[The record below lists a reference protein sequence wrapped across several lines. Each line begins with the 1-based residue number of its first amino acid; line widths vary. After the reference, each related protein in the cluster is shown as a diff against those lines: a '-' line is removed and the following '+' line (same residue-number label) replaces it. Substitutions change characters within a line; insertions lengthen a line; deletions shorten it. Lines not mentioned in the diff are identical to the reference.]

1 MIVMKNIKISMTPKE
16 MVSAIIAILVI
27 ITIAVFVYGD
37 QSRQDVKP
45 SMFMG
50 TYGEIKVRIM
60 DCKYINLDVV
70 DVLPNEG
77 IVIGDMASYP
87 DEMVAYVYLS
97 QNDIQKL
104 SIGDTI
110 RVKGDL
116 DYESEE
122 SPYTGNIV
130 PTIYAGSRGNP
141 VKITKHES

>member
-1 MIVMKNIKISMTPKE
+1 MTPKE
-16 MVSAIIAILVI
+16 LVSGIIAIAVI
-27 ITIAVFVYGD
+27 ITIAICAYNP
-37 QSRQDVKP
+37 SHQDVKP
-45 SMFMG
+45 GMFMG

-70 DVLPNEG
+70 DILPNER
-77 IVIGDMASYP
+77 IVIGDMPSYP

-104 SIGDTI
+104 SVGDTI
-110 RVKGDL
+110 RVKGYL

-130 PTIYAGSRGNP
+130 PTIYAGSYSNP
-141 VKITKHES
+141 AKITKQE

>member
-27 ITIAVFVYGD
+27 ITVAVCVYGD
-37 QSRQDVKP
+37 SSRQDVKP

-60 DCKYINLDVV
+60 DCKYINLKIIDI
-70 DVLPNEG
+70 DYDEG
-77 IVIGDMASYP
+77 IAIGDMISYP

-97 QNDIQKL
+97 QDDIQKL
-104 SIGDTI
+104 SVGDTI

-130 PTIYAGSRGNP
+130 PTIYAGGNGNP
-141 VKITKHES
+141 VKITKHE

>member
-1 MIVMKNIKISMTPKE
+1 MTPKE

-27 ITIAVFVYGD
+27 ITVAVCVYGD
-37 QSRQDVKP
+37 SSRQDVKP

-60 DCKYINLDVV
+60 DCKYINLKIIDI
-70 DVLPNEG
+70 DYDEG
-77 IVIGDMASYP
+77 IAIGDMISYP

-97 QNDIQKL
+97 QDDIQKL
-104 SIGDTI
+104 SVGDTI

-130 PTIYAGSRGNP
+130 PTIYAGGNGNP
-141 VKITKHES
+141 VKITKHE

>member
-27 ITIAVFVYGD
+27 ITVAVCAYD
-37 QSRQDVKP
+37 PSRQDVKP

-60 DCKYINLDVV
+60 ECKYVNLKVV
-70 DVLPNEG
+70 DIDYDEG
-77 IVIGDMASYP
+77 IAIGDMISYP

-104 SIGDTI
+104 SVGDTI

-122 SPYTGNIV
+122 SPYTGNVV
-130 PTIYAGSRGNP
+130 PTIYAGGRSNP
-141 VKITKHES
+141 VKITKHEQ